1 MTVSSSGPAASRL
14 VFLDWVR
21 ILAFFLLIFYHTG
34 MYYVTWD
41 WHVKSPHA
49 SDTLE
54 PLMLMSAPWR
64 LGLLF
69 LVSGAASAFMLGKT
83 SPGRFL
89 RRRAWRLLVPLAFGM
104 LAIVPPQ
111 SWLEVVE
118 KVGYS
123 GSYLDFMKLY
133 LTAYHGFCRG
143 TDCLILPT
151 WNHLWFIAYLFVY
164 TAVLALVA
172 ALCGGHIAT
181 WSERVTQWLSGWRVL
196 VLPALAL
203 GGLRLLLAARFPT
216 THALV
221 DDWYSHAHYFALFM
235 LGFLL
240 ARQPRFWSTAAE
252 WRRVALGAAIAGWAL
267 LVLYAAHYG
276 DAAEWMRWTMRVVA
290 GGLEWSA
297 IIAASGYARVH
308 LDRDNAARRY
318 LTQAVF
324 PFYIVHQTV
333 IVVLAHAM
341 KPAALPPL
349 AEGMLLVMLAFAACF
364 LSHEI
369 VRRVPLLRP
378 LFGLGP
384 METRRRLAAGAP
396 EAAASSS

>member
-1 MTVSSSGPAASRL
+1 MTIASSGSAASRL

-49 SDTLE
+49 SDALE
-54 PLMLMSAPWR
+54 PFMLMSAPWR

-83 SPGRFL
+83 SPGSFL

-104 LAIVPPQ
+104 LVIVPPQ

-123 GSYLDFMKLY
+123 GSYFDFMKLY

-143 TDCLILPT
+143 NDCLILPT
-151 WNHLWFIAYLFVY
+151 WNHLWFVAYLFAY
-164 TAVLALVA
+164 TAVLALLA
-172 ALCGGHIAT
+172 ALCGAHIAG

-196 VLPALAL
+196 ALPALVL
-203 GGLRLLLAARFPT
+203 GGVRLLLAARFPT

-221 DDWYSHAHYFALFM
+221 DDWYSHAHYFALFL

-240 ARQPRFWSTAAE
+240 ARQRRFWDAAAA
-252 WRRVALGAAIAGWAL
+252 WRRIALGLSISGWAL

-276 DAAEWMRWTMRVVA
+276 DAAEWMRWAMRVVA

-297 IIAASGYARVH
+297 IIAVCGFARAH

-349 AEGMLLVMLAFAACF
+349 AEGLLLVMLAFAACF
-364 LSHEI
+364 LSFEI

-384 METRRRLAAGAP
+384 MDTRRRLAAGVP
-396 EAAASSS
+396 ETAASAP

>member
-14 VFLDWVR
+14 VFLDWLR

-151 WNHLWFIAYLFVY
+151 WNHLWFVAYLFVY

-267 LVLYAAHYG
+267 LVLYAAHFG

>member
-151 WNHLWFIAYLFVY
+151 WNHLWFVAYLFVY